1 MSKQGEGYLMA
12 PLNKE
17 MKERKICW
25 TSLIS
30 LISFLFFLFS
40 FFFLSFFGYGGYY
53 VVEGPRRQRFHLTS
67 PPNQPMTT
75 RQCIEIESNHNNF
88 WEIGESETTALNF
101 GSMVYPVLVPSM
113 FPLLRKRHPLGLYG
127 VPSRAHLHVLG
138 DVANYETWRD
148 VVGHEVLR
156 TT

>member
-1 MSKQGEGYLMA
+1 MLDIF
-12 PLNKE
+12 NFFNFF
-17 MKERKICW
+17 
-25 TSLIS
+25 
-30 LISFLFFLFS
+30 SFLSFFFLFS